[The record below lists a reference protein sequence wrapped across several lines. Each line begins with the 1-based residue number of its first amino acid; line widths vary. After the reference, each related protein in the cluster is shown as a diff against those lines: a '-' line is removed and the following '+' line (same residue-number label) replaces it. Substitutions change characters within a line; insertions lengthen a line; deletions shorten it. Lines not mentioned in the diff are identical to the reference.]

1 MKKIKYL
8 GLATLLAFISCNKSN
23 ELVDI
28 TSKIEK
34 DTGFIDLVLSISEKK
49 ETDSTFVY
57 SAIGL
62 YNSVEVGIEI
72 SLKKGIKAGIVNGE
86 MKNAFVNKGIS
97 IKSVGDKS
105 NKFLNSISELYG
117 IPKQNLIMKSGEII
131 LTCANLNDKDID
143 YENGQY
149 KFKIFMETENDAPEL
164 FVNFDFNEN
173 QIQLN
178 EKDTE
183 YRNGIVDYLTK
194 K

>member
-97 IKSVGDKS
+97 IKSIGDKS